1 MSSEYSA
8 GSDLRALFQT
18 PAALVEI
25 PQLLGHLHR
34 YQRQL
39 DGAIGAQVA
48 AYDAAGRGGSGGDG
62 GGGDGK
68 SAAGLSARVSRLL
81 PAIRQTQQ
89 QAADTQRA
97 IGAMLRDIERL
108 DQTKKNLVL
117 LMTIVKRLQMLVV
130 ANDALTETVA
140 LGEPKDY
147 REVLHIFSVVKEL
160 AVHLRPYKLV
170 DEIAALNAA
179 IHRTQTKLADDVLLD
194 FDDAIGGRVEARGL
208 AYAAEIL
215 ELIDPHYRHRVVE
228 LFCARQLAEIEQIF
242 RSSDEAGSLENVA
255 RRYVFFRKVLAAVQ
269 ERYGEVFPARWRVDV
284 EVARRFC
291 LRTRDDL
298 QRVLNHYRAKRGNP
312 DVLLNALTATLE
324 FEQYLGERLDAGGAS
339 DASDSSTGAA
349 GGDGGDGATAFNQVL
364 LRTFEPYLL
373 VWISQ
378 QDGVLDSKFLEY
390 LAAPKLPEELRDASA
405 DLHAVPNIC
414 ASLAE
419 LFRTY
424 RGMLAQTTRL
434 LLGPILLDLTEVFVK
449 YLKQY
454 ARRVLLP
461 CIPAEHDVVAGG
473 VELILYLTMVLN
485 TADYCSNTATQLEE
499 RIQATVDADLAR
511 AVSFDLARESFI
523 DLITRAITLLLT
535 KISRELE
542 HCWRQFNNV
551 NWAQMEAVG
560 DVLRYM
566 VDCQRIVE
574 DNLRV
579 ALPLIVREGYVRNFC
594 NKVVELVV
602 NCFMSQWRSVR
613 GGVLSVNAEQ
623 LLLDLE
629 ALKAALLRLPA
640 LGQATAD
647 DSADSKL
654 ASSYAKYVN
663 LQVSRAATVL
673 KLLLGPTKPI
683 DDFVLNYLN
692 LVGDKSKR
700 NFGRVLE
707 LKGVTAGPEYQQLVD
722 NFELQVNTSGRELV
736 EENATL
742 AHLGDDEAARRPRPL
757 LAKSPIL
764 GGPFSPAV
772 PHLRINNIE
781 KSFKELALNGENKV
795 SKINENFKSFGKL
808 FRKNEE

>member
-8 GSDLRALFQT
+8 GGDLRALFQT
-18 PAALVEI
+18 PAALAEI
-25 PQLLGHLHR
+25 PQLLDHLHR
-34 YQRQL
+34 YRRQL
-39 DGAIGAQVA
+39 DAAIGAQVA
-48 AYDAAGRGGSGGDG
+48 AYDAAGRSGSGSASAGGGDG
-62 GGGDGK
+62 GEGTALGT
-68 SAAGLSARVSRLL
+68 RVGRLL
-81 PAIRQTQQ
+81 PAIHQTQQ

-140 LGEPKDY
+140 LGEPRDY
-147 REVLHIFSVVKEL
+147 REVLHMFSVVKEL

-179 IHRTQTKLADDVLLD
+179 IRRTQTKLADDVLLD

-324 FEQYLGERLDAGGAS
+324 FEHELGERLVRGGGA
-339 DASDSSTGAA
+339 AAANSDSTTA
-349 GGDGGDGATAFNQVL
+349 DGASAFDQVL

-378 QDGVLDSKFLEY
+378 QEGVLEAKFLEFY
-390 LAAPKLPEELRDASA
+390 AAPKLPEELRDATA
-405 DLHAVPNIC
+405 NLHAVPNIC
-414 ASLAE
+414 GSLAE

-449 YLKQY
+449 FLKQY

-461 CIPAEHDVVAGG
+461 CIPAENDVVAGG

-499 RIQATVDADLAR
+499 RIVATVDADLAR

-523 DLITRAITLLLT
+523 ELITRAITLLLT

-579 ALPLIVREGYVRNFC
+579 ALALIVREGYVRNFC

-602 NCFMSQWRSVR
+602 NCFMSQWRGVR

-629 ALKAALLRLPA
+629 ALKAVLLRLPA
-640 LGQATAD
+640 LGQATGDGAD
-647 DSADSKL
+647 DGADSKL
-654 ASSYAKYVN
+654 ASSYAKYVS
-663 LQVSRAATVL
+663 LQVSKAATVL

-692 LVGDKSKR
+692 VVGDKSKR

-722 NFELQVNTSGRELV
+722 NFELQVNTSARELV
-736 EENATL
+736 DENATL
-742 AHLGDDEAARRPRPL
+742 AHLVDDEPARRPRPP

-772 PHLRINNIE
+772 PNLRINNIE